1 MSQARSR
8 QDADLSPRKSGASIS
23 RAKGA
28 HLAFFIPSLAGG
40 GVARVVL
47 TLAGACAARGHLV
60 DLVLCRAEGS
70 LVESL
75 PPGVRVIELEAESE
89 WRARLR
95 VLAADIGGFAALLR
109 PVLLPLRGAPVLP
122 YLDGLSRYLRQTRPS
137 ALFSAKTHA
146 NLLALWARRLAGV
159 PTRIVI
165 SERTNLSRD
174 IAGPKG
180 RKWRWG
186 SLLPLVHRVY
196 PWADA
201 ITTVSNGVADD
212 LATCANLPRDNIT
225 TVYNPLLGAELLQKA
240 RAPLEHPW
248 FAPGQPPV
256 LLGAGRLVPQK
267 DFATLIR
274 AFARVRARR
283 AARLMILGDGKTPDR
298 RAALLALAEELG
310 VAQDVALPGHQPNP
324 FAYMA
329 RASLFVLSSAWEGL
343 PGVLIQALA
352 CGCPVVSTDCPSG
365 PAEIL
370 EQGRF
375 GRLVA
380 VGDVAALADAIVWT
394 LDNPPERDGLRARGA
409 VFSDEL
415 LIDRHLA
422 VLLGRKRDA

>member
-1 MSQARSR
+1 VTSRSQARSR
-8 QDADLSPRKSGASIS
+8 EDPAPSPAEPGAP
-23 RAKGA
+23 KGQAENA

-40 GVARVVL
+40 GVARIVL
-47 TLAGACAARGHLV
+47 TLAGACAARGHRV
-60 DLVLCRAEGS
+60 DLVLCRTEGS
-70 LVESL
+70 FVESL
-75 PPGVRVIELEAESE
+75 PPGIKVVELEAEPE

-95 VLAADIGGFAALLR
+95 VLSADPGGFAALLR

-122 YLDGLSRYLRQTRPS
+122 YLDGLSQYLRETRPT

-186 SLLPLVHRVY
+186 FVLPAVQRVY

-201 ITTVSNGVADD
+201 ITTVSNGVSDD
-212 LATCANLPRDNIT
+212 LAGCANLPRSSVT
-225 TVYNPLLGAELLQKA
+225 TVYNPVVGAEMLEKA

-248 FAPGQPPV
+248 FAPGAPPV
-256 LLGAGRLVPQK
+256 VLGVGRLAPQK
-267 DFATLIR
+267 EFPTLIR
-274 AFARVRARR
+274 AFARVRSQRP
-283 AARLMILGDGKTPDR
+283 ARLMILGEGKTPDR
-298 RAALLALAEELG
+298 RAALLALAGELG
-310 VAQDVALPGHQPNP
+310 IAEDVALPGFQPNP

-343 PGVLIQALA
+343 PGVLVQALA

-370 EQGRF
+370 EQGEY

-380 VGDVAALADAIVWT
+380 VGDEAALAEAIGST
-394 LDNPPERDGLRARGA
+394 LDNPPERDKLRARGA
-409 VFSDEL
+409 DFSIDL
-415 LIDRHLA
+415 SVDRHLD
-422 VLLGRKRDA
+422 VLLGR